1 MAELVYFIGILF
13 CIVVSCLVA
22 AEIPEIST
30 PNYVAAWGRRF
41 CILAILL
48 ISFSIWGYHST
59 VFKYFIETE
68 PVVKIETGLKFK

>member
-1 MAELVYFIGILF
+1 MAELIYFMGIVF
-13 CIVVSCLVA
+13 FIVVSCFIA
-22 AEIPEIST
+22 AEVTEMSHPT
-30 PNYVAAWGRRF
+30 PQGRRF

-48 ISFSIWGYHST
+48 VCFSIWGYHST